1 MIVNSEKPKLI
12 ISKTKIIY
20 KPKPK
25 KVYKSNQNLSF
36 LLFQKN
42 NRHIIVN
49 QNLPKKLDLN
59 LTNKAKSQKFDF
71 ERISLEEMDKDFK
84 KLNAKRE
91 INKVEKELKQIF
103 ENSTKDNSTE
113 EESNKSKKTKGIKRP
128 KNVKYILYKDFE
140 LDFDY

>member
-1 MIVNSEKPKLI
+1 
-12 ISKTKIIY
+12 
-20 KPKPK
+20 
-25 KVYKSNQNLSF
+25 
-36 LLFQKN
+36 
-42 NRHIIVN
+42 
-49 QNLPKKLDLN
+49 
-59 LTNKAKSQKFDF
+59 
-71 ERISLEEMDKDFK
+71 MDKDFK